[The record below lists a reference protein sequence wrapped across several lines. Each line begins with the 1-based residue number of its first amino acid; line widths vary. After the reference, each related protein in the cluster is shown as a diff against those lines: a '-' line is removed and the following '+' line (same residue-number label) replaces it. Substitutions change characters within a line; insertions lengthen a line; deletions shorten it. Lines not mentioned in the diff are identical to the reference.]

1 MGDIAV
7 VLILQANPMLVNMYR
22 ERAGRLGFLDEP
34 FNACSNLAFVLAT
47 ICAIRFLYVNNVRDQ
62 VSWTL
67 ALLPTL
73 IALGSFAFHTIPNSF
88 TMWGDVIPIAVFQ
101 CCMIWEFSRRLLRAS
116 RFLSAAIMLAMFAF
130 CAVLFPVH
138 SIMNGSLFYMPNL
151 LLMLG
156 FSVLWAWRMERE
168 PYLLLI
174 GACLF
179 VVAIAARTVDW
190 LVPWSRGTHFLWHM
204 ANGAMVYILFRACV
218 MLRKEIILTRKLRE
232 Q

>member
-1 MGDIAV
+1 
-7 VLILQANPMLVNMYR
+7 
-22 ERAGRLGFLDEP
+22 
-34 FNACSNLAFVLAT
+34 
-47 ICAIRFLYVNNVRDQ
+47 
-62 VSWTL
+62 
-67 ALLPTL
+67 
-73 IALGSFAFHTIPNSF
+73 
-88 TMWGDVIPIAVFQ
+88 
-101 CCMIWEFSRRLLRAS
+101 
-116 RFLSAAIMLAMFAF
+116 
-130 CAVLFPVH
+130 VLFPVH

-179 VVAIAARTVDW
+179 VVAISARTVDW
-190 LVPWSRGTHFLWHM
+190 LVPWSQGTHFLWHM

-218 MLRKEIILTRKLRE
+218 MLRTEIISTRKLRE